1 MSEWRIS
8 EAQLHLVNT
17 ALAEHD
23 DTIVPNLLTRTAQ
36 ESKLFPMLP
45 YFMMSFMQAYY
56 MYPGILRKASEH
68 ISPEDVG
75 HRMRNSSIQLG
86 TLAANMGGQL
96 LYLQGRVELI
106 KLGVL
111 RPEDN
116 LEDLW
121 YVIDWHERVMSTYR
135 RNEGHIWT
143 NAAGDMSQV
152 LDERVLQVL
161 EADAYEVD
169 DELRA
174 AVARFSA
181 VTSQYSFLVYCESR
195 VGMDANG
202 PYNLGD
208 QRMLHVRNFLTLGE
222 SGLPWMD
229 GVAADIPYQNLTL
242 SLITDD
248 VRIEVTD
255 FGSAYTV
262 PETYQQHVIGVGLYT
277 SDIFTDRLIP
287 VGMSSKAE
295 LIRTLNEI
303 ADVVKA
309 AITPL
314 HRRFAAMNFD
324 EMTEAGILAYVYA
337 LSDVSFMSGTWD
349 QAEWEGIDDRVR
361 RLWPVFNEEYGT
373 ASFMSDYVAFDGLH
387 GAAGEYYIHPYS
399 YRSWKAGANMSLPK
413 AGRVAQLVPAYVL
426 NDHDYTRRASDGESS
441 SRSELPRKSSTYQ
454 FLDGGLTEDE
464 LNAKARS
471 YTSPLL
477 AAPWRNF
484 DDASV
489 KYGYQDPDVD
499 AMYRYT
505 QEYSRLLKGRGSVI
519 VRADIDRIRKE
530 AGESTWAEAAARR
543 RAGH

>member
-68 ISPEDVG
+68 ISPEDIG
-75 HRMRNSSIQLG
+75 HRMRNSSGQLG
-86 TLAANMGGQL
+86 TLAANMSGQL

-121 YVIDWHERVMSTYR
+121 YVIDWHERLMSTYR

-208 QRMLHVRNFLTLGE
+208 QRMLHVRNFTSLGE

-229 GVAADIPYQNLTL
+229 GVAADIPYQNLSL
-242 SLITDD
+242 ALITDD

-262 PETYQQHVIGVGLYT
+262 PEVYQEHIIGVGLYT
-277 SDIFTDRLIP
+277 SDIFTDRFVP
-287 VGMSSKAE
+287 VGMGSKQE
-295 LIRTLNEI
+295 LIATLNEI

-314 HRRFAAMNFD
+314 HRRFAKMNFD

-337 LSDVSFMSGTWD
+337 MSDVSFMSGTWD
-349 QAEWEGIDDRVR
+349 QEEWESIDERVR
-361 RLWPVFNEEYGT
+361 RVWPIFNEEFGT
-373 ASFMSDYVAFDGLH
+373 SSFMSDYVTFDGLH
-387 GAAGEYYIHPYS
+387 GATGEYLIHPYS
-399 YRSWKAGANMSLPK
+399 YRSWKAGADMPLPK
-413 AGRVAQLVPAYVL
+413 PGRVAQFVPAYVL
-426 NDHDYTRRASDGESS
+426 NDHDYSRRASDGEVS
-441 SRSELPRKSSTYQ
+441 SRSDIVRKSSTYQ
-454 FLDGGLTEDE
+454 YIDGRYTQDE

-471 YTSPLL
+471 YTSPILV
-477 AAPWRNF
+477 APWRNL
-484 DDASV
+484 DDATV
-489 KYGYQDPDVD
+489 KYGYEDPDVD
-499 AMYRYT
+499 ALYRYT
-505 QEYSRLLKGRGSVI
+505 QEHSRLLKDRGSAI
-519 VRADIDRIRKE
+519 VRADIDRIRTE
-530 AGESTWAEAAARR
+530 AGESTWAEAAAKR
-543 RAGH
+543 RAAH